1 MPQVAATRKEETGLR
16 KIELLTE
23 LTEEEYIKAGKTF
36 DSPLFDFTMK
46 NFNVPRKEFCY
57 AGDWSGNLDLSTG
70 ILRRCYCSYLRQ
82 DIFKNP
88 KEPIR
93 FLAIGNMCGSAFCMN
108 SSHFMSLGVIPEVET
123 PTYAELRNRKEA
135 GWYTPQMEEALS
147 GKLEEAN
154 ELYSPL
160 KKAQSNAIG
169 AADNAFRL
177 GVQMIRK
184 RKKRK

>member
-1 MPQVAATRKEETGLR
+1 MRIGFLH
-16 KIELLTE
+16 
-23 LTEEEYIKAGKTF
+23 
-36 DSPLFDFTMK
+36 
-46 NFNVPRKEFCY
+46 EF
-57 AGDWSGNLDLSTG
+57 G
-70 ILRRCYCSYLRQ
+70 
-82 DIFKNP
+82 
-88 KEPIR
+88 
-93 FLAIGNMCGSAFCMN
+93 
-108 SSHFMSLGVIPEVET
+108 HFMSLGVIPEVET